1 MVEKLAVNK
10 LYSYE
15 SIHEGF
21 SHCHAV
27 SVPNADSA
35 ALVAEVGNEVGFV
48 KWYHSTCASALW
60 ESSKSFDL
68 IKAGMALNSCTVWLL
83 ILWSVGER
91 E

>member
-35 ALVAEVGNEVGFV
+35 
-48 KWYHSTCASALW
+48 STCASALW

-91 E
+91 ESPVT